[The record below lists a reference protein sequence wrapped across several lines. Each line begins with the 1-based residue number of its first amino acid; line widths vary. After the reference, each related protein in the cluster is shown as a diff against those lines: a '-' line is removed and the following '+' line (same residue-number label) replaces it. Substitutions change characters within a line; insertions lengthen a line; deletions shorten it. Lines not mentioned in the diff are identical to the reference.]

1 LIIIIYI
8 YKILCKIVKT
18 GKHNIKTIYT
28 TVVYVNMLI
37 ALAIAR
43 SASHSTA
50 GLRRV
55 LLRIMLLMLLM
66 LLSPAVKIGTKQ
78 QRPQNQHGTA

>member
-8 YKILCKIVKT
+8 YKILSKILKT

-55 LLRIMLLMLLM
+55 LLRIMLLMLL
-66 LLSPAVKIGTKQ
+66 SPAVKIGTKQ